1 MPVDAVYL
9 WLLTRV
15 LFCCTRG
22 LGCNAHPAFP
32 APSLFSRV
40 VCFQHLGHVMPR
52 ERGLVSAVLL
62 AADPS
67 RRRATARLL
76 DEVVAREARQFKPG
90 DDIGERGCLKIESES
105 RRVRCRPERFR
116 ASSHRFVRRQHVI
129 TGSVSVRSDSLRTKK
144 ALTDCDP
151 VLQDFPCA
159 RRDMDDA
166 GLVGKFAVEV
176 GWARK
181 SAPRLDAK
189 KRRTAQL

>member
-62 AADPS
+62 AAGPS

-105 RRVRCRPERFR
+105 RRVRRRPERFR
-116 ASSHRFVRRQHVI
+116 ASSA
-129 TGSVSVRSDSLRTKK
+129 SVRAKTTRQNRKRERPFRFATNEKGSNRLRSGTSG
-144 ALTDCDP
+144 LP
-151 VLQDFPCA
+151 LRPA
-159 RRDMDDA
+159 RY
-166 GLVGKFAVEV
+166 G
-176 GWARK
+176 
-181 SAPRLDAK
+181 
-189 KRRTAQL
+189 